1 MAVNTYILSLRSNL
15 DLYQSQL
22 VELRLLLSQRVLSA
36 LECRAAERLVQLLLV
51 SCVNVAKHWAKA
63 MTGDCPQDAYQ
74 AFECLNEKKSRGNA
88 LPMPS
93 LDYWGKLIE
102 LRDDLIH
109 QSQDLDPK
117 IIPNMIAQNETEA
130 LFNFI
135 HQGINWLAQQ
145 EKQAL

>member
-1 MAVNTYILSLRSNL
+1 MAVNTYILSLRTNQNR
-15 DLYQSQL
+15 YQSEL

-36 LECRAAERLVQLLLV
+36 LEYRAAERLIQLLLV
-51 SCVNVAKHWAKA
+51 SCISVAKHWAKA
-63 MTGDCPQDAYQ
+63 MTGDYPEDAYQ
-74 AFECLNEKKSRGNA
+74 AFECLNDNLSQHNVM
-88 LPMPS
+88 PMTS

-109 QSQDLDPK
+109 HAQDLDPK
-117 IIPNMIAQNETEA
+117 IIPKMIARNETEA

>member
-15 DLYQSQL
+15 DLYQSEL
-22 VELRLLLSQRVLSA
+22 DELRLLLSQRVLSA
-36 LECRAAERLVQLLLV
+36 LEYRAAERLIQLLLV
-51 SCVNVAKHWAKA
+51 SCISVAKHWAKA
-63 MTGDCPQDAYQ
+63 ITGDYPQDANQ
-74 AFECLNEKKSRGNA
+74 AFECLNEKISRGNA

-117 IIPNMIAQNETEA
+117 IIPKMIARNETEA

-135 HQGINWLAQQ
+135 HRGINWLAQQ

>member
-15 DLYQSQL
+15 DLYQSEL
-22 VELRLLLSQRVLSA
+22 DELRLLLSQRVLSA

-51 SCVNVAKHWAKA
+51 SCISVAKHWAKA
-63 MTGDCPQDAYQ
+63 MTGDCPKDAYQ
-74 AFECLNEKKSRGNA
+74 AFECLNDKISRGNA

-117 IIPNMIAQNETEA
+117 IIPNMIARNETEV

-145 EKQAL
+145 EKQTL

>member
-1 MAVNTYILSLRSNL
+1 MTDNTYILSLRSNL
-15 DLYQSQL
+15 NRYQSEL
-22 VELRLLLSQRVLSA
+22 VELRLLLRHRVLSA
-36 LECRAAERLVQLLLV
+36 LEYRAAERLIQLLLV
-51 SCVNVAKHWAKA
+51 SCISVVKHWAKA
-63 MTGDCPQDAYQ
+63 ITGDCPQDAYQ

-109 QSQDLDPK
+109 QAQDLDPK
-117 IIPNMIAQNETEA
+117 IIPNMIARNETEA
-130 LFNFI
+130 LFNFV